1 MDQPKPRP
9 KLKMVIPRV
18 TPVAPPADD
27 DLMSF
32 PLYDLRN
39 DAGMVIQN
47 DQNQGII
54 DMLTRLISVTTN
66 LKAAAKDKAGKANQA
81 RRLASFIKA
90 RDAITSYP
98 TKIISGTHAKKSIDG
113 VGQGIADRIDEFLL
127 TGTLK
132 ELVENEDPYTRA
144 VKELCGITGIGE
156 VKAQQ
161 LIAEYGITSVSQ
173 LREAYR
179 QGRITVSKGQLNHHI
194 AVGLEYYDDLMQR
207 MPWSEADAIA
217 GIITD
222 NVHCLD
228 PELVVHV
235 CGSYRRRSP
244 TCGDIDVLVSH
255 PKNPPDVLKHVVLLL
270 EEAGL
275 LVGHLTHEGKTKYMG
290 VCKLGPGSVGR
301 RIDIRYIDY
310 GSLGAAMLYFTGSGK
325 FNKIMR
331 FRANERGYTLNEYGL
346 YHYINGVKGEQ
357 VLTPNEHDIFK
368 ILGFKYLEPTE
379 REFS

>member
-1 MDQPKPRP
+1 MAQPKP
-9 KLKMVIPRV
+9 KLKVVLPK
-18 TPVAPPADD
+18 TAPIDDDD

-32 PLYDLRN
+32 PMYDLRN
-39 DAGMVIQN
+39 DAGMVVQN

-54 DMLTRLISVTTN
+54 DMLSRLIIVTTN
-66 LKAAAKDKAGKANQA
+66 LKAAAKDKVSKANQA

-90 RDAITSYP
+90 RDAISSYP
-98 TKIISGTHAKKSIDG
+98 TKIISGSHAKRNIDG
-113 VGQGIADRIDEFLL
+113 VGQGIAERIDEFLI

-161 LIAEYGITSVSQ
+161 LITEYGITSVQQ
-173 LREAYR
+173 LREAYQ

-194 AVGLEYYDDLMQR
+194 AVGLEYYDDLKQR

-217 GIITD
+217 NIISD
-222 NVHCLD
+222 NITAMD
-228 PELVVHV
+228 PELVVNV
-235 CGSYRRRSP
+235 CGSYRRHSP

-255 PKNPPDVLKHVVLLL
+255 PRDKPDMLKHVVSVL
-270 EEAGL
+270 EEIGL
-275 LVGHLTHEGKTKYMG
+275 LVGHLTHDGKTKYMG
-290 VCKLGPGSVGR
+290 VCKLRPNSVGR
-301 RIDIRYIDY
+301 RIDIRYINY
-310 GSLGAAMLYFTGSGK
+310 GSLGAALLYFTGSGK

-346 YHYINGVKGEQ
+346 YHYVNGVKGAQ
-357 VLTPNEHDIFK
+357 IDTPDERNIFK
-368 ILGFKYLEPTE
+368 ILGFKYLDPTE